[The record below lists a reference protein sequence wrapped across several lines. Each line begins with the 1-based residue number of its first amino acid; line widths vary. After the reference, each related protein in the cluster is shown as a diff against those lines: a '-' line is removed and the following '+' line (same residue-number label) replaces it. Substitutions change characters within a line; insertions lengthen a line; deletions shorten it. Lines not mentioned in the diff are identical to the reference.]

1 MNKGLLIVSILAFSS
16 KCSLKGICFICV
28 AYVCIHF
35 ISVYLHLWIGS
46 PTSSLTFVHIDPH
59 VKSIYSCSLRTVNN
73 SQMDTSTTSAMEAS
87 ASSST
92 GSSVLLD
99 TGLDLSNNSI
109 EEANTADLSLTSP
122 SQSVDDKEMLDT
134 KKDQQFAWTDCS
146 LLGYCDR
153 NW

>member
-1 MNKGLLIVSILAFSS
+1 MD
-16 KCSLKGICFICV
+16 
-28 AYVCIHF
+28 
-35 ISVYLHLWIGS
+35 
-46 PTSSLTFVHIDPH
+46 T
-59 VKSIYSCSLRTVNN
+59 

-122 SQSVDDKEMLDT
+122 SQYVDDKEMLDT